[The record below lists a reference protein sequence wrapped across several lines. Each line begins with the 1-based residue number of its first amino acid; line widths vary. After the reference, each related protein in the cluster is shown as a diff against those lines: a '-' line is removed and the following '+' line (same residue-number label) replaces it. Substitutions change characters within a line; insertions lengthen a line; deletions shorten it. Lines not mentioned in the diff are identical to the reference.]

1 MSYSD
6 NVDNFTVLENKN
18 IGRNIARFRKFKEKK
33 AFEVAE
39 YIGIGEAAY
48 TKYERGESKI
58 TIDFIQKVAEF
69 LNIDPLSM
77 MTISEGHNIENVSN
91 SPIAIQTNSTFSA
104 TNEKQNE
111 AILTLIDDVVEMN
124 KRIMDFLE
132 KSGK

>member
-69 LNIDPLSM
+69 LNIDPLAM
-77 MTISEGHNIENVSN
+77 MTVSEGHNIENVSN

-111 AILTLIDDVVEMN
+111 AILTLIDNVVEMN